1 MFRRVCG
8 LLLEAACTCLSLTGL
23 LCAQEGVAFTV
34 DQTRGILTHVTETCP
49 GRFHDEIE
57 YVTVA
62 GKFIKGAGIREP
74 GAPRP
79 EAP

>member
-1 MFRRVCG
+1 MG
-8 LLLEAACTCLSLTGL
+8 LTPCVLE
-23 LCAQEGVAFTV
+23 QEGVAFTV

-49 GRFHDEIE
+49 GRFHEEIE

-74 GAPRP
+74 GLPSP
-79 EAP
+79 LSSTESPHHEC

>member
-1 MFRRVCG
+1 M
-8 LLLEAACTCLSLTGL
+8 
-23 LCAQEGVAFTV
+23 
-34 DQTRGILTHVTETCP
+34 DQTRGILTNVTETCP

-74 GAPRP
+74 GDAACPAVP
-79 EAP
+79 QVQGLAFPCTAAQ